1 MLGKGFVLRRW
12 RKSGTEAEKQ
22 LLILP
27 TLLRGNLVDYYMDL
41 GEDEKRSLEDVKQA
55 LERKAGIKKD
65 PIVAARYFNSRY
77 QDDRERVMDYAT
89 QLRKAFKEAYPEED
103 VGSAVLLQTFLSG
116 LRPSIARQVMLKGR
130 PTALDKAIE
139 EAVTVE
145 EALRFGGADTMEVP
159 VHAVHP
165 KETTTEVEQLR
176 HMLERMSQKFES
188 FEQQLKELYAGRATD
203 NNSVERERRSSEK
216 RVSFKLQRGSSQE
229 DGGGRRR
236 NTCFQC
242 GKEGHWKR
250 ECTLNFNGRNVF
262 LLEDVEGHA
271 QRGGA
276 SEKLRKGSWL
286 KVDLQGSELTTKEMK
301 ELRGLLEEYSEV
313 FRRGVGQDV

>member
-1 MLGKGFVLRRW
+1 MAQDSIILPEISADNFEHAWKRFRLAAVAKQW
-12 RKSGTEAEKQ
+12 QAEKQ

-65 PIVAARYFNSRY
+65 PVVAARYFNSRY

-176 HMLERMSQKFES
+176 HTLERMSKKFES
-188 FEQQLKELYAGRATD
+188 FEQQLKELDAGRAT
-203 NNSVERERRSSEK
+203 EE
-216 RVSFKLQRGSSQE
+216 QGYSSQHE
-229 DGGGRRR
+229 SLVFADHHGE
-236 NTCFQC
+236 
-242 GKEGHWKR
+242 KERWK
-250 ECTLNFNGRNVF
+250 
-262 LLEDVEGHA
+262 LEVLH
-271 QRGGA
+271 
-276 SEKLRKGSWL
+276 
-286 KVDLQGSELTTKEMK
+286 
-301 ELRGLLEEYSEV
+301 
-313 FRRGVGQDV
+313 